1 MPFGPL
7 TISFDDRVLRPRPW
21 TLAQSTWGAELANRL
36 PDGPVVELCAGVGH
50 IGLAVAAAVKRDVLL
65 VDADPHAGELAR
77 ENALA
82 AGLDQRVE
90 VRVASVESALA
101 PDEMF
106 PLMLVDPPWV
116 PSGGTDAFPDDP
128 TTAIDGGADGL
139 DLARTCMDV
148 CARHLGPCGAVL
160 LQLADHEQVRAISGY
175 LASRPELG
183 LTVAEVRHP
192 QANGVLVRLTHS

>member
-21 TLAQSTWGAELANRL
+21 TLAQSTWGADLAKGL

-50 IGLAVAAAVKRDVLL
+50 IGLAVGAAVKRDVLL
-65 VDADPHAGELAR
+65 VDADPHACELAR
-77 ENALA
+77 ANAAA
-82 AGLDQRVE
+82 AGLEQRVE
-90 VRVASVESALA
+90 VRVASVESALS
-101 PDEMF
+101 PEEMF

-116 PSGGTDAFPDDP
+116 RSDGTDEFPEDP
-128 TTAIDGGADGL
+128 TGAIDGGDDGL
-139 DLARTCMDV
+139 ALARSCMEV
-148 CARHLGPCGAVL
+148 CAQHLAPCGAVL
-160 LQLADHEQVRAISGY
+160 LQLADHEQVRGIGGY

-192 QANGVLVRLTHS
+192 QGNGVLIRLTHA